1 MKDLFWIDGDPS
13 LGLAIALRPRGGDWL
28 EDEVLRL
35 KHNGVTTL
43 VSMLENEEAKELGLE
58 DEGLLANRA
67 GLTFLLHPI
76 PDRHVPSD
84 VASFKSFVS
93 ELAKRLR
100 KGERVAVHCRG
111 SIGRATIAAA
121 STLIQFGWNPQT
133 ALAAIERARK
143 CPVPD
148 TTEQR
153 DWILRYEAQL

>member
-1 MKDLFWIDGDPS
+1 MKDIFWINGDPS

-58 DEGLLANRA
+58 DEGLLANQV
-67 GLTFLLHPI
+67 GLTFLSHPI
-76 PDRHVPSD
+76 PDRHVPPD
-84 VASFKSFVS
+84 VASFKDFVS

-100 KGERVAVHCRG
+100 EGERVAVHCRG

-121 STLIQFGWNPQT
+121 STLIHLGWNPQT
-133 ALAAIERARK
+133 ALTAIEKARG

-153 DWILRYEAQL
+153 DWILRYEARP